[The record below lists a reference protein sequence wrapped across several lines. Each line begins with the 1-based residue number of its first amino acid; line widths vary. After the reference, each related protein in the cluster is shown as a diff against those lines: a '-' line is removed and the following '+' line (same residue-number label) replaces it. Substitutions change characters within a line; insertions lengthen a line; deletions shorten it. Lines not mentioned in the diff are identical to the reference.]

1 MNYWKKL
8 ALVVCMFWAGLSASA
23 TVTDSLGEK
32 LLAAGRVD
40 EAIVYL
46 QGKIDSSPTD
56 GLSYNLLCR
65 AYLTLGTWDASI
77 GACQRAVALEPDN
90 SFYHLWLGRAY
101 GGKADHTGFLS
112 AAGLAKKV
120 RGEFETAVR
129 LNPRNL
135 EARADLADFYIEAP
149 GIVGGGRDKAEAQ
162 AQELGALDPAQGS
175 LVKARLAEKSDN
187 LAGAE
192 GEYRTAVRI
201 SGGKAGTWMNLAEF
215 YRRHGRLAEMQDA
228 IKQAAASPANQ
239 HVLVPAA
246 EALIRSKR
254 DLPLAADLLRRYLAN
269 ETVEDAPAF
278 KAHYLLGTVLQIQ
291 GNKYAAAR
299 EYRAALALA
308 RNFTAAQHALNHLG
322 REVAEEEL
330 PLLSGTD

>member
-1 MNYWKKL
+1 M
-8 ALVVCMFWAGLSASA
+8 VWAGIGAA
-23 TVTDSLGEK
+23 AMAADSPGEK

-40 EAIVYL
+40 DAIVYL
-46 QGKIDSSPTD
+46 RGKIDQTPSD
-56 GLSYNLLCR
+56 ADSYNLLCR
-65 AYLTLGTWDASI
+65 VYLTLNSWDSGIA
-77 GACQRAVALEPDN
+77 ACQRAATLEPDN
-90 SFYHLWLGRAY
+90 SGYHLWLGRAY
-101 GGKADHTGFLS
+101 GGKADHAGFLS

-120 RGEFETAVR
+120 RAEFETAVR

-135 EARADLADFYIEAP
+135 EARADLADFYTEAP

-162 AQELGALDPAQGS
+162 AEELGALDPAQGS

-187 LAGAE
+187 LTGAE
-192 GEYRTAVRI
+192 AEYRTAVRL
-201 SGGKAGTWMNLAEF
+201 SGGRPGTWLNLAQF
-215 YRRHGRLAEMQDA
+215 YRRHGRLPEMQDA
-228 IKQAAASPANQ
+228 IQHATASPASE

-278 KAHYLLGTVLQIQ
+278 RAHYLLGTVLQSRGDKQ
-291 GNKYAAAR
+291 AAAQ

-308 RNFTAAQHALNHLG
+308 RNYTAAQNALNHLG
-322 REVAEEEL
+322 EVAIEEI
-330 PLLSGTD
+330 PLLPGTD